1 MTLYDDLAA
10 LNNLRTQRAALLAEL
25 EYRYVASLNAILSV
39 PGERESDDDLN
50 RWRGHAEAYRQVC
63 ERIRID
69 AGMPTVRYGSD
80 EWRKANGVREQIRA
94 SS

>member
-1 MTLYDDLAA
+1 MTLYDDLAE
-10 LNNLRTQRAALLAEL
+10 LNGLREQRAALLNEL

-63 ERIRID
+63 ERIRLD
-69 AGMPTVRYGSD
+69 ARLPTVRYTSG
-80 EWRKANGVREQIRA
+80 EWREANGVRDPISR
-94 SS
+94 